1 MFVYSCLVRHRQPFA
16 RIQPSVSARLHSI
29 WMREWVLYQW
39 TNCRKLPRFFR
50 RSHLAKVFLFYGTST
65 PLSCTS
71 ISLSSMQTQ
80 QRVLASA
87 FLRSLK
93 DPFPPSRTAGLN
105 GLAVTSSY
113 YTPQDVAN
121 KILPALSPTL
131 VDPEK
136 TVREKVCGITLVVML
151 TTAPSEVAFLL

>member
-1 MFVYSCLVRHRQPFA
+1 
-16 RIQPSVSARLHSI
+16 
-29 WMREWVLYQW
+29 
-39 TNCRKLPRFFR
+39 
-50 RSHLAKVFLFYGTST
+50 
-65 PLSCTS
+65 
-71 ISLSSMQTQ
+71 MQTQ

-121 KILPALSPTL
+121 KILPGLCPTL

-136 TVREKVCGITLVVML
+136 TVRDKVLYVDPSLVVSFPTHTYLPKQGYIIYATSSFPLHTIMG
-151 TTAPSEVAFLL
+151 FLMHVLVPDASTCLGV

>member
-1 MFVYSCLVRHRQPFA
+1 
-16 RIQPSVSARLHSI
+16 
-29 WMREWVLYQW
+29 
-39 TNCRKLPRFFR
+39 
-50 RSHLAKVFLFYGTST
+50 
-65 PLSCTS
+65 
-71 ISLSSMQTQ
+71 MQTQ

-121 KILPALSPTL
+121 KILPGLSPTL

-136 TVREKVCGITLVVML
+136 TVRDKACGTIFSWEACLHMCLPSVRVVFSM
-151 TTAPSEVAFLL
+151 S

>member
-1 MFVYSCLVRHRQPFA
+1 MSLNRASCT
-16 RIQPSVSARLHSI
+16 S
-29 WMREWVLYQW
+29 
-39 TNCRKLPRFFR
+39 
-50 RSHLAKVFLFYGTST
+50 VFLF
-65 PLSCTS
+65 P
-71 ISLSSMQTQ
+71 IQTQ

-105 GLAVTSSY
+105 GLAVTSSC

-121 KILPALSPTL
+121 KILPGLSPTL

-136 TVREKVCGITLVVML
+136 TVRDKARGTIYICLSACKRSACPLIVIHPVFLMVVGVWPICGTICIHL
-151 TTAPSEVAFLL
+151 